1 MLYTMTLDLFSIL
14 FGGVMAL
21 LPVYAIDILKVGAAG
36 LGTMRMA
43 SALGAVMMMPLLLK
57 YPPTGR
63 PWRNLLLSIVGFGT
77 SVIAFGLSHYYI
89 LSLLFLFAQGAFDS
103 ISIVIRGMLMQ
114 LLTPEE
120 MRGRVAAVNSMFI
133 NSSAE
138 LGNVESGLVAG
149 CLGTIPAVL
158 FGGGLTLL
166 IVLFTYL
173 KTRKLIPLTLDEL
186 QEN

>member
-1 MLYTMTLDLFSIL
+1 
-14 FGGVMAL
+14 
-21 LPVYAIDILKVGAAG
+21 
-36 LGTMRMA
+36 
-43 SALGAVMMMPLLLK
+43 
-57 YPPTGR
+57 
-63 PWRNLLLSIVGFGT
+63 
-77 SVIAFGLSHYYI
+77 
-89 LSLLFLFAQGAFDS
+89 
-103 ISIVIRGMLMQ
+103 
-114 LLTPEE
+114 